1 NISRKTWYKWLFRIR
16 HNTNQARNDNSK
28 FMKYTDAINAYL
40 EFIRLTPQQQQ
51 QVQRMAEEREKGRP
65 RIPSYKLP
73 KSPGHPSLAQQ
84 SPPPT
89 PQLLAPAQQQEE
101 EYLPSDASSGS

>member
-1 NISRKTWYKWLFRIR
+1 TDTSATTTRTKNGRGTRK
-16 HNTNQARNDNSK
+16 
-28 FMKYTDAINAYL
+28 
-40 EFIRLTPQQQQ
+40 
-51 QVQRMAEEREKGRP
+51 RP

-89 PQLLAPAQQQEE
+89 PQLLATAQQQEEE

>member
-1 NISRKTWYKWLFRIR
+1 
-16 HNTNQARNDNSK
+16 
-28 FMKYTDAINAYL
+28 
-40 EFIRLTPQQQQ
+40 
-51 QVQRMAEEREKGRP
+51 MAEERKKARP

-101 EYLPSDASSGS
+101 EEYLPSDASSGSGLTAQGSGLITQCPNNVLADVERLEILIGGKRA